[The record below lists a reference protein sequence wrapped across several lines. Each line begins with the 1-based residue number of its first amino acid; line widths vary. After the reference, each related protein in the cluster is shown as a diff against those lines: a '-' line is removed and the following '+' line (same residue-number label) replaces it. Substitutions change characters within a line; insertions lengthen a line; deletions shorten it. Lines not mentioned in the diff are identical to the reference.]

1 MREPNSLAAR
11 VLKAKYFRRTD
22 FLHSREAYSASLTW
36 KGIWE
41 ARYILQAGCRR
52 RIGNGRST
60 RVWEDPWLPGSS
72 CFNVVTPRAN
82 GCEVEWVSELIDD
95 VTHSWRR
102 ELVYQLFSE
111 YEAQLVLSIPL
122 SWRSLED
129 DWVWQH
135 TREGCYSVKSGYHV
149 ACHSHQNPQQPSSS
163 AGEFRGQILW
173 RLELPERIKVFLWS
187 AYRDILPT
195 KENLRKRRVD
205 IDNYCPVC
213 GEMAETGVHVLKDCQ
228 FARAVWLGSQLN
240 LRVADMQVD
249 SFAEFFDTVALTVD
263 QRKLALF
270 GVVCWSLWNNRNDI
284 LWESKRQQPQ
294 HVCEMAVRFLQEYGE
309 AVRHK
314 CGTRGGPRRGEI
326 KWEPPD
332 ESHFKVNVDGAL
344 FQNSKEFG
352 VGAVVRDCNGEV
364 IAAMSCRRQGTL
376 RVEAVEAYGLRGAL
390 QWAYEL
396 GLRKIIVECDC
407 AVVVQWLG
415 SQHAVLLSELG
426 GVLADC
432 KGLMD
437 RFNECRVQHVRRAGN
452 QVAHELARRAEY
464 IAGDEFWVEEVPDPI
479 KAFVL
484 NDMA

>member
-1 MREPNSLAAR
+1 MHP
-11 VLKAKYFRRTD
+11 LKAPGPDGMSPGFFQHFWPVVGKGVIEACLE
-22 FLHSREAYSASLTW
+22 FLNNAYSASLTW

-41 ARYILQAGCRR
+41 ARYILQVGCRR

-72 CFNVVTPRAN
+72 CFNVVTPRPN

-102 ELVYQLFSE
+102 ELVDQLFSE
-111 YEAQLVLSIPL
+111 YEAQILSNHPPLQASFEDRLCGGWSYQRGLKFSFGVLI
-122 SWRSLED
+122 
-129 DWVWQH
+129 
-135 TREGCYSVKSGYHV
+135 GIYS
-149 ACHSHQNPQQPSSS
+149 QQ
-163 AGEFRGQILW
+163 
-173 RLELPERIKVFLWS
+173 
-187 AYRDILPT
+187 
-195 KENLRKRRVD
+195 RKT
-205 IDNYCPVC
+205 Y
-213 GEMAETGVHVLKDCQ
+213 

-240 LRVADMQVD
+240 LRVADLQVD

-263 QRKLALF
+263 QSKLELF
-270 GVVCWSLWNNRNDI
+270 RVVCWSLWNNRNDI

-294 HVCEMAVRFLQEYGE
+294 QVCEMAVRFLQEYAE
-309 AVRHK
+309 A
-314 CGTRGGPRRGEI
+314 
-326 KWEPPD
+326 
-332 ESHFKVNVDGAL
+332 
-344 FQNSKEFG
+344 NSKEFG

-376 RVEAVEAYGLRGAL
+376 RVEAVEAYGLL
-390 QWAYEL
+390 
-396 GLRKIIVECDC
+396 
-407 AVVVQWLG
+407 
-415 SQHAVLLSELG
+415 LLSKLG
-426 GVLADC
+426 GLLEDC